1 MLHPFCQVY
10 KESECIATQT
20 QFHYMY
26 EAIIIILNR
35 FTYNHQNSIN
45 TKNCKNVFMLQVGF
59 KLQMNKNVIKMNS
72 TLTDI
77 LLGINEI
84 EVSQYVHIMK
94 GKTLWHIVPLLASNS
109 EISNYT
115 PAITRQC
122 PGNIKRLVFSVVH
135 DEI

>member
-1 MLHPFCQVY
+1 
-10 KESECIATQT
+10 
-20 QFHYMY
+20 MY

-84 EVSQYVHIMK
+84 EVS
-94 GKTLWHIVPLLASNS
+94 
-109 EISNYT
+109 
-115 PAITRQC
+115 
-122 PGNIKRLVFSVVH
+122 
-135 DEI
+135 